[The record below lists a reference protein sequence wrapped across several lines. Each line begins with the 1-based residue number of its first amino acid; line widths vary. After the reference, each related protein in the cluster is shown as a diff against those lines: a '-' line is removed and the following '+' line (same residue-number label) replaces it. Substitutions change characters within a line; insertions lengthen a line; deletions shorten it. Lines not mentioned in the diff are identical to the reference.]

1 MGNSAPKFSFNF
13 GHKGLHKATALA
25 SVLALS
31 SHIFC
36 CGLPLVFSIA
46 SLLTSVGVFSL
57 EGFLPSWYHEFEIAM
72 MVFSGAML
80 ALTAVI
86 HLISWR
92 MDCIK
97 DAGCSH
103 GDCTPKKKRSNLLLY
118 IAAAAFLVNF
128 CVFTFGD
135 HNHGSVEEH
144 LQEHHSH
151 DHHEHDHGHNH

>member
-1 MGNSAPKFSFNF
+1 MVKFSPKSSFSI
-13 GHKGLHKATALA
+13 GHKDLHRMTALA
-25 SVLALS
+25 GILALS

-36 CGLPLVFSIA
+36 CGLPLVFAIA

-57 EGFLPSWYHEFEIAM
+57 EGLIPSWYHEFEIAM

-80 ALTAVI
+80 LLTAVI

-103 GDCTPKKKRSNLLLY
+103 SDCTPKKKRSNLLLY
-118 IAAAAFLVNF
+118 IATIAFLVNIF
-128 CVFTFGD
+128 VFTFGK
-135 HNHGSVEEH
+135 HNHEVVQKHDS
-144 LQEHHSH
+144 HSL
-151 DHHEHDHGHNH
+151 DEHGHDEHAH